1 MMRGLDAHRT
11 YRRVPTPTT
20 ERMLLFL
27 HGALGDR
34 HTVNALRP
42 SLEAHGIQHVHALDF
57 EGHGERAARER
68 PFRLEHFAENVVEW
82 LDAHPDAEPMDV
94 FGYSMGGYVA
104 LLVAASH
111 PTRIRSVFTLG
122 TKLHWSPEG
131 AADAIR
137 QLDPERIAAKVPAY
151 AALLSARHSAVGWET
166 VLRGT
171 ADALAAL
178 GAAPLLTPSVL
189 AQVTCP
195 VRLTLGDRDTT
206 VPLDELREALG
217 VLPRGSAEVFP
228 DTPHPLER
236 APADR
241 LARALAEFRASLGS

>member
-1 MMRGLDAHRT
+1 
-11 YRRVPTPTT
+11 
-20 ERMLLFL
+20 MLLFL
-27 HGALGDR
+27 HGALGDAR
-34 HTVNALRP
+34 TIDPLRP
-42 SLEAHGIQHVHALDF
+42 PLAAHGVSHVHALDF
-57 EGHGERAARER
+57 EGHGRRPVSDR

-82 LDAHPDAEPMDV
+82 LDVHATDEPVDV

-104 LLVAASH
+104 LLVAATH
-111 PTRIRSVFTLG
+111 PARIRSVFTLG
-122 TKLHWSPEG
+122 TKLHWTPAV

-137 QLDPERIAAKVPAY
+137 QLDPARIAAKVPAY
-151 AALLSARHSAVGWET
+151 AALLAERHSAAGWET

-171 ADALAAL
+171 AEALVAL
-178 GAAPLLTPSVL
+178 GAAPPLTPSVL
-189 AQVTCP
+189 AQVACP

-206 VPLDELREALG
+206 VPLDELREALA

-241 LARALAEFRASLGS
+241 LARALAEFRASLAS